1 MLEST
6 VNQYAVESALVPIVG
21 LYKTEKEAVETRRTI
36 TNAARKTD
44 VTKSFF
50 AFTLMLVRA

>member
-6 VNQYAVESALVPIVG
+6 VNQYAAESVLVPIVG
-21 LYKTEKEAVETRRTI
+21 LYKTEKEAMKTRRAV

-44 VTKSFF
+44 IMKSFF